1 LAIAYELGTT
11 TAAATTG
18 AAYIELIAVTR
29 RLKVREIGVF
39 SQAATAAAK
48 AQIGRPAAQGITP
61 TTPILGVPQDPAD
74 ITGVGETAIAWGTP
88 PTAPT
93 SATGIMRQ
101 FDFAATAGSGII
113 FTWPADGEL
122 VIPITG
128 VKSIVLW
135 NAGAGTGPLMDF
147 YAVWSE

>member
-1 LAIAYELGTT
+1 MAIAYELGTS

-29 RLKVREIGVF
+29 RMKVREIGVF

-48 AQIGRPAAQGITP
+48 TAIGRPAAQGITP
-61 TTPILGVPQDPAD
+61 TTPILGQPQDPAD
-74 ITGVGETAIAWGTP
+74 IAGTGETAIAWGTP

-93 SATGIMRQ
+93 SATGIFRQ
-101 FDFAATAGSGII
+101 FDFAATAGSGVV

-122 VIPITG
+122 VIPIIN
-128 VKSIVLW
+128 VKSLVLW
-135 NAGAGTGPLMDF
+135 NLGAGTGPLMDF

>member
-1 LAIAYELGTT
+1 VAIAYELGTS

-18 AAYIELIAVTR
+18 AAYIELITGVR

-48 AQIGRPAAQGITP
+48 TLIGRPAAVGITP
-61 TTPILGVPQDPAD
+61 TTPILGVAQDPAD
-74 ITGVGETAIAWGTP
+74 IVGTGKTAIAWGTP

-93 SATGIMRQ
+93 STTGIMRQ
-101 FDFAATAGSGII
+101 FDFAATAGSGVV

-122 VIPITG
+122 VVPITG
-128 VKSIVLW
+128 TTTIVLW
-135 NAGAGTGPLMDF
+135 NAGAGTGPLLDF